1 MLPKNLA
8 RALDHSR
15 SQTQDAARS
24 ILVEARLRAEV
35 TTMMSQRDEAIG
47 QAEEYKHK
55 ATLVQEQLHN
65 QQTKLSRVTQEK
77 IKLERD
83 FMASQRATK
92 TLVQNMET
100 NTTTTDNEYYNRK
113 ISELTGRLQSQNA
126 VIAEKNRQIE
136 EMRRQLERSISQTRW
151 TTMSSSASAAGK
163 RT

>member
-1 MLPKNLA
+1 
-8 RALDHSR
+8 
-15 SQTQDAARS
+15 
-24 ILVEARLRAEV
+24 LVEARLRAEV
-35 TTMMSQRDEAIG
+35 STMMSQRDEAIG

-83 FMASQRATK
+83 FMASKHATK
-92 TLVQNMET
+92 SLVQSMEANST
-100 NTTTTDNEYYNRK
+100 STDNEFYNRK
-113 ISELTGRLQSQNA
+113 ISELNGRIQSQSA

-136 EMRRQLERSISQTRW
+136 EMRRRLERNISQSRW
-151 TTMSSSASAAGK
+151 TAVSSTSTSGK